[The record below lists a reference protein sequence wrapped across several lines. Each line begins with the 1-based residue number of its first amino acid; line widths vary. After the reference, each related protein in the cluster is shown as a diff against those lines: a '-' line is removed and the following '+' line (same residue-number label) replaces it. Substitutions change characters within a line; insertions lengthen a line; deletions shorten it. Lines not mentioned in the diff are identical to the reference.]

1 MQINARVKEII
12 KRLNEEYPN
21 ARIVLKYSNPLE
33 LLIAVILSAQ
43 CTDKK
48 VNEVTQ
54 ELFKKHKSVYDYA
67 NVPLEELEK
76 DIRPTGFYRNK
87 AKNIKG
93 AANMLIEDFGGE
105 IPSIMDEIT
114 KLPGVARKTANVVLG
129 NAFGVVEGIA
139 VDTHVK
145 RLAGCLNLSKNRDP
159 EKIERDLMDIVPRDG
174 WFKFTYLLIE
184 HGRAVCDA
192 KKPKCDIC
200 MLNDICPSAFK
211 A

>member
-1 MQINARVKEII
+1 MQINARVREII

-54 ELFKKHKSVYDYA
+54 ELFKKYKSVYDYA

-145 RLAGCLNLSKNRDP
+145 RLAGRLNLSKNRDP

-200 MLNDICPSAFK
+200 VLNDICPSAFK

>member
-1 MQINARVKEII
+1 MQINDTAKEII

-21 ARIVLKYSNPLE
+21 ARIVLNYSNPLE

-54 ELFKKHKSVYDYA
+54 ELFKKYKSVYDYA
-67 NVPLEELEK
+67 NAPLGELEK

-93 AANMLIEDFGGE
+93 AADMLIENFSEE
-105 IPSIMDEIT
+105 IPSAMEEIT

-129 NAFGVVEGIA
+129 NAFGIVEGIA

-145 RLAGCLNLSKNRDP
+145 RLSGRLGLSKNKDP
-159 EKIERDLMDIVPRDG
+159 GKIERDLMDIVPKGD
-174 WFKFTYLLIE
+174 WFRLTYLLIE

-192 KKPKCDIC
+192 KKPRCDIC
-200 MLNDICPSAFK
+200 VLNDICPSAFK

>member
-1 MQINARVKEII
+1 MQINARVREII

-54 ELFKKHKSVYDYA
+54 ELFKKYKSVYDYA

-145 RLAGCLNLSKNRDP
+145 RLAGRLNLSKNRDP
-159 EKIERDLMDIVPRDG
+159 EKIERDLMDIVPRDN
-174 WFKFTYLLIE
+174 WFRLTYLLIE

-200 MLNDICPSAFK
+200 VLNDICPSAFK